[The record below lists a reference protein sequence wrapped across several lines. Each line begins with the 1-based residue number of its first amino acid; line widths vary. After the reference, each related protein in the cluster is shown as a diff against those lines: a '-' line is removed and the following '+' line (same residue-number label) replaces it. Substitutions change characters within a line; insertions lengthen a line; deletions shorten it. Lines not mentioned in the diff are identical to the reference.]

1 MNRKKKSLQFIVHRS
16 YFIVPSP
23 SQDFRTLPFRIRPR
37 IFFDRLKGDC
47 PMRFFRFS
55 AALALLL
62 VVAASPA
69 FADIALPDT
78 RTKAER
84 LGEVRRDLPSSR
96 MSIERVEG
104 LREARLQIP
113 RSQLSELGVSGGLEQ
128 TSAPSGTFKGAGTV
142 VAGLF
147 LSLAVVL
154 TGVLLVRSRRRG
166 GLAAGRAAVLMVVCA
181 CVAGLAAVA
190 AYANIAPPGIR
201 PQDPGTL
208 IKAVSGQ
215 ALKGSIRVE
224 VVENGTEIKLLV
236 PATPRKANGD
246 EEE

>member
-1 MNRKKKSLQFIVHRS
+1 M
-16 YFIVPSP
+16 
-23 SQDFRTLPFRIRPR
+23 
-37 IFFDRLKGDC
+37 RLFK
-47 PMRFFRFS
+47 FS

-62 VVAASPA
+62 LVAASPA
-69 FADIALPDT
+69 SADIALPDT

-84 LGEVRRDLPSSR
+84 LGEVRRDLPFSR

-113 RSQLSELGVSGGLEQ
+113 RSQLAELGVSAGLERPG
-128 TSAPSGTFKGAGTV
+128 APDGIWKGAGTV

-154 TGVLLVRSRRRG
+154 TGVLLVRSRGRG
-166 GLAAGRAAVLMVVCA
+166 VAAGRAAAVMLVCA
-181 CVAGLAAVA
+181 GVAGLAAVA
-190 AYANIAPPGIR
+190 AYANIAPPQGYR

-208 IKAVSGQ
+208 IRAVSGQ
-215 ALKGSIRVE
+215 SLKGSIRVE
-224 VVENGTEIKLLV
+224 VVEDGTEIKLLV
-236 PATPRKANGD
+236 PATPRRAKG

>member
-1 MNRKKKSLQFIVHRS
+1 M
-16 YFIVPSP
+16 
-23 SQDFRTLPFRIRPR
+23 
-37 IFFDRLKGDC
+37 RLFKF
-47 PMRFFRFS
+47 P

-69 FADIALPDT
+69 FADIAPPPGT

-84 LGEVRRDLPSSR
+84 LGEVRRDLPYSQ

-113 RSQLSELGVSGGLEQ
+113 RSQLAGMGLAAGLEQ
-128 TSAPSGTFKGAGTV
+128 PSAPSGVWKGAGTA

-147 LSLAVVL
+147 LSLAFVL

-166 GLAAGRAAVLMVVCA
+166 VAVGRAAAVTVACVCA
-181 CVAGLAAVA
+181 AGLAAVA
-190 AYANIAPPGIR
+190 AYANIAPPQGYR

-215 ALKGSIRVE
+215 ALKGSIRIELVE
-224 VVENGTEIKLLV
+224 DGTEVKLLV
-236 PATPRKANGD
+236 PARSQRAKG
-246 EEE
+246 EEEE

>member
-1 MNRKKKSLQFIVHRS
+1 
-16 YFIVPSP
+16 
-23 SQDFRTLPFRIRPR
+23 
-37 IFFDRLKGDC
+37 
-47 PMRFFRFS
+47 
-55 AALALLL
+55 
-62 VVAASPA
+62 
-69 FADIALPDT
+69 
-78 RTKAER
+78 
-84 LGEVRRDLPSSR
+84 

-113 RSQLSELGVSGGLEQ
+113 RSQLSELGVSAGLEQ
-128 TSAPSGTFKGAGTV
+128 TSAPSGIWKGAGTV

-147 LSLAVVL
+147 LSLAAVL

-166 GLAAGRAAVLMVVCA
+166 GLAVGRATALALVCVG
-181 CVAGLAAVA
+181 VAGLTAVVS
-190 AYANIAPPGIR
+190 YANIPPPPGIR

-224 VVENGTEIKLLV
+224 VVEGGTEIKLLV
-236 PATPRKANGD
+236 PATPRKANG

>member
-1 MNRKKKSLQFIVHRS
+1 M
-16 YFIVPSP
+16 
-23 SQDFRTLPFRIRPR
+23 
-37 IFFDRLKGDC
+37 RLFK
-47 PMRFFRFS
+47 FS

-62 VVAASPA
+62 VIAASPA
-69 FADIALPDT
+69 FADIALPDN

-84 LGEVRRDLPSSR
+84 LGDVRRDLPSSR

-113 RSQLSELGVSGGLEQ
+113 RSRLAELGVSAGLEQ
-128 TSAPSGTFKGAGTV
+128 PGAPNGIWKGAGTA

-166 GLAAGRAAVLMVVCA
+166 MAVGRAAALALVCA
-181 CVAGLAAVA
+181 GAAGLTAVVS
-190 AYANIAPPGIR
+190 YANIAPPPGLR

-224 VVENGTEIKLLV
+224 LVEEGTEIKLLV
-236 PATPRKANGD
+236 PATPRRANG

>member
-1 MNRKKKSLQFIVHRS
+1 M
-16 YFIVPSP
+16 
-23 SQDFRTLPFRIRPR
+23 
-37 IFFDRLKGDC
+37 RLFK
-47 PMRFFRFS
+47 FS

-62 VVAASPA
+62 VFAASPA
-69 FADIALPDT
+69 FADIAPPRPQEARPNDV
-78 RTKAER
+78 RT
-84 LGEVRRDLPSSR
+84 DLPYSR

-113 RSQLSELGVSGGLEQ
+113 RSQLSELGASAGLVQ
-128 TSAPSGTFKGAGTV
+128 PDAPSGSWKGAGTV

-154 TGVLLVRSRRRG
+154 TGMLLVRSRGRG
-166 GLAAGRAAVLMVVCA
+166 VAVGRAAALVLVCA
-181 CVAGLAAVA
+181 CAAASGAVA
-190 AYANIAPPGIR
+190 AYANLAPPIGYR

-208 IKAVSGQ
+208 IRAVSGQ

-224 VVENGTEIKLLV
+224 VVEEGSEIKLLV
-236 PATPRKANGD
+236 PARARKSNG

>member
-1 MNRKKKSLQFIVHRS
+1 MFS
-16 YFIVPSP
+16 
-23 SQDFRTLPFRIRPR
+23 DC
-37 IFFDRLKGDC
+37 LKGDC
-47 PMRFFRFS
+47 PMRLFRFT

-62 VVAASPA
+62 LVAASPA
-69 FADIALPDT
+69 FADIALPKT
-78 RTKAER
+78 NEPR

-113 RSQLSELGVSGGLEQ
+113 RSQLAELGVSAGLERPA
-128 TSAPSGTFKGAGTV
+128 APSGMLQGAGTA

-154 TGVLLVRSRRRG
+154 TGLLLVRSRRRG
-166 GLAAGRAAVLMVVCA
+166 VAVGRAAASALVCA
-181 CVAGLAAVA
+181 GVAGLAAVG
-190 AYANIAPPGIR
+190 AYANAGPPRGYS

-208 IKAVSGQ
+208 IKAVSGRS
-215 ALKGSIRVE
+215 LKGSIRVE
-224 VVENGTEIKLLV
+224 VVEEGSEIKLLV
-236 PATPRKANGD
+236 PATPRRANGD

>member
-1 MNRKKKSLQFIVHRS
+1 M
-16 YFIVPSP
+16 
-23 SQDFRTLPFRIRPR
+23 
-37 IFFDRLKGDC
+37 RL
-47 PMRFFRFS
+47 FRFS

-78 RTKAER
+78 KTKTNR
-84 LGEVRRDLPSSR
+84 LGEIRRDLPSSR

-113 RSQLSELGVSGGLEQ
+113 RSQLAELGVSAGLEQ
-128 TSAPSGTFKGAGTV
+128 TSAPNGIWKGAGTV

-154 TGVLLVRSRRRG
+154 TGVLLARSRRRS
-166 GLAAGRAAVLMVVCA
+166 GLAVGRAAALALVCA
-181 CVAGLAAVA
+181 GVAGLTVVVT
-190 AYANIAPPGIR
+190 YANIAPPPGLR

-208 IKAVSGQ
+208 IRAVSGQ

-224 VVENGTEIKLLV
+224 VVEEGTEIKLLV
-236 PATPRKANGD
+236 PATPRRANG